1 MGKAGKLSLHFKKKL
16 TSMRRITT
24 LAGMILFGLSGVF
37 AQNTIIEGKVVNYI
51 NNEPL
56 PYATVR
62 VANNGH
68 GGIADSLGNYRIELP
83 AGLYNL
89 EVSYT
94 GFATVVKHEI
104 QTQSSKPTIVDF
116 ELNISGRDLQAAV
129 VTAEAYRN
137 TAESPLALQRINLH
151 ELRQMPG
158 ATLDASKFIKTLPGV
173 SPKVSFGYNLIVRGG
188 ASNENRFYLDGME
201 IPSITHFTVQGTS
214 GGPNGLLNVLMLESA
229 SLHSSAFPAYAGNAM
244 SSVSAFKQRAGRK
257 DRFGGSFTLG
267 ANDWGFL
274 LEGPMGKKSS
284 FLFSARESYTQ
295 HVLKAIGVPVIPF
308 FADVQY
314 KQVIQFND
322 KNELILTGVGGYDRY
337 TLNLGAEPTE
347 SLLYN
352 TGYIPEGK
360 QMVYAA
366 GAIYKHYLENSYYTV
381 VLSRNHFYNY
391 AEKFVNNSGEE
402 ADRLF
407 DYTSKE
413 SENKL
418 RIEHKIFRNDQ
429 HREWNYGIAL
439 ESDQVDI
446 EEFSLISRAANDVD
460 EVNFRSLM
468 NFVRYGAF
476 GSFSQQ
482 FFADK
487 FSVYVGLRID
497 GNTYSD
503 LMKNPLRQF
512 SPRLSLSWKFKPAW
526 QLSANAGRY
535 FQVPP
540 YLLLAYAE
548 DGKFTNRDEL
558 KYMRSDHLGLG
569 IEHTTTNGYRLKLE
583 GFHKKYDDYPFLLID
598 SISFANANANYVL
611 VGDQPADA
619 SSEGQAYGLEFQIKQ
634 KLRQSWSWSLAYSF
648 VVSQFEDKTGEL
660 AASSWDNRHFGTAT
674 LGRTFGKNWQVGIRW
689 SVSGGNPY
697 TPYDQAT
704 SGLRSVW
711 DVNYRG
717 IPDYNQLNE
726 ARLPAFHQLDLRV
739 DKQFDFKRWSLSVFI
754 DVQNAYGSSVP
765 VVPYLTV
772 ERSEDL
778 TPLVDPQN
786 PERYLTNII
795 DSDTGRVLPSL
806 GFVADF

>member
-1 MGKAGKLSLHFKKKL
+1 MK
-16 TSMRRITT
+16 RIVA
-24 LAGMILFGLSGVF
+24 LAGFVF
-37 AQNTIIEGKVVNYI
+37 LCLTGALAQNTIVEGKVVNYI

-56 PYATVR
+56 PFATIKV
-62 VANNGH
+62 VNTGE
-68 GGIADSLGNYRIELP
+68 GVIADSLGFYRINLP

-94 GFATVVKHEI
+94 GFATVIKHEI
-104 QTQSSKPTIVDF
+104 QTQSSKPVVVDF
-116 ELNISGRDLQAAV
+116 ALTMNGNDLEEAV

-137 TAESPLALQRINLH
+137 TSESPLALQRINLH

-173 SPKVSFGYNLIVRGG
+173 SPKVSFGYNMIVRGG
-188 ASNENRFYLDGME
+188 SSNENRFYLDGME

-229 SLHSSAFPAYAGNAM
+229 SLHSSAFPAFAGNAM
-244 SSVSAFKQRAGRK
+244 SSVATFNQRAGRK

-314 KQVIQFND
+314 KQVINFND
-322 KNELILTGVGGYDRY
+322 KNELILTGVAGYDKY
-337 TLNLGAEPTE
+337 ELNLGAEPTE

-352 TGYIPEGK
+352 TGYIPEGL
-360 QMVYAA
+360 QVVYAA

-381 VLSRNHFYNY
+381 VLSRNHFYNQ
-391 AEKFVNNSGEE
+391 ADKFINNSGEE

-418 RIEHKIFRNDQ
+418 RIEHKLFRGKQ
-429 HREWNYGIAL
+429 EWNYGIAL

-446 EEFSLISRAANDVD
+446 QEYSLVSRRANEVD
-460 EVNFRSLM
+460 EVNFRSLVD
-468 NFVRYGAF
+468 FVRYGAF
-476 GSFSQQ
+476 GSFSQK
-482 FFADK
+482 FFEDK
-487 FSVYVGLRID
+487 FSVYAGLRLD

-503 LMKNPLRQF
+503 LMKNPLKQF
-512 SPRLSLSWKFKPAW
+512 SPRLALSWQFRKAW

-548 DGKFTNRDEL
+548 DGEFVNRDEL
-558 KYMRSDHLGLG
+558 KYMQSDHLGIGL
-569 IEHTTTNGYRLKLE
+569 EHTTPNGYRLKLE
-583 GFHKKYDDYPFLLID
+583 GFHKQYSDYPFLLKD

-619 SSEGQAYGLEFQIKQ
+619 SSEGQAYGVEFQIKQ
-634 KLRQSWSWSLAYSF
+634 KYFNSWTWSLG
-648 VVSQFEDKTGEL
+648 VQFCG
-660 AASSWDNRHFGTAT
+660 
-674 LGRTFGKNWQVGIRW
+674 Q
-689 SVSGGNPY
+689 SV
-697 TPYDQAT
+697 
-704 SGLRSVW
+704 
-711 DVNYRG
+711 
-717 IPDYNQLNE
+717 
-726 ARLPAFHQLDLRV
+726 
-739 DKQFDFKRWSLSVFI
+739 
-754 DVQNAYGSSVP
+754 
-765 VVPYLTV
+765 
-772 ERSEDL
+772 
-778 TPLVDPQN
+778 
-786 PERYLTNII
+786 
-795 DSDTGRVLPSL
+795 
-806 GFVADF
+806 

>member
-1 MGKAGKLSLHFKKKL
+1 MKRFFAITCFSFFSLL
-16 TSMRRITT
+16 
-24 LAGMILFGLSGVF
+24 GVF
-37 AQNTIIEGKVVNYI
+37 AQKTIIEGKVVNLI

-56 PYATVR
+56 PFATVK
-62 VANNGH
+62 VTNIGS
-68 GGIADSLGNYRIELP
+68 GVIADSLGIYRIDLP

-89 EVSYT
+89 EASYT
-94 GFATVVKHEI
+94 GYSTVVKHEI
-104 QTQSSKPTIVDF
+104 QTQSSKPVVVNF
-116 ELNISGRDLQAAV
+116 EMSMNGNDLDEAV

-137 TAESPLALQRINLH
+137 TSESPLALQRINLH

-188 ASNENRFYLDGME
+188 SSNENRFYLDGME

-244 SSVSAFKQRAGRK
+244 SSVATFNQRAGRK
-257 DRFGGSFTLG
+257 DRFGGSFTLS
-267 ANDWGFL
+267 ANDWGVL

-295 HVLKAIGVPVIPF
+295 HMLKALGVPVIPF

-314 KQVIQFND
+314 KQVVQFND
-322 KNELILTGVGGYDRY
+322 KNELILTGVAGYDKY

-360 QMVYAA
+360 QFVYAA

-402 ADRLF
+402 TDRLF

-418 RIEHKIFRNDQ
+418 RIEHKLFRDKQ
-429 HREWNYGIAL
+429 EWNYGIAL

-446 EEFSLISRAANDVD
+446 EEYSLISRRANEID
-460 EVNFRSLM
+460 EINFRSLM
-468 NFVRYGAF
+468 RFVRYGAF

-482 FFADK
+482 FFEDK
-487 FSVYVGLRID
+487 FSIYAGLRLD
-497 GNTYSD
+497 GNTYSE
-503 LMKNPLRQF
+503 LMKNPLKQL
-512 SPRLSLSWKFKPAW
+512 SPRLSLSWKFKKAW

-548 DGKFTNRDEL
+548 NGEFTNRDEL

-569 IEHTTTNGYRLKLE
+569 IEHTTSSGYRLKLE
-583 GFHKKYDDYPFLLID
+583 GFHKKYNDYPFLLTD

-619 SSEGQAYGLEFQIKQ
+619 SSEGLAYGVEFQIKQ
-634 KLRQSWSWSLAYSF
+634 KYHNSWSWSLAYSF
-648 VVSQFEDKTGEL
+648 VVSQFEDKNGEL
-660 AASSWDNRHFGTAT
+660 VSSSWDNRHFGTVN
-674 LGRTFGKNWQVGIRW
+674 LGRTLGKNWQIGLRW
-689 SVSGGNPY
+689 SMSGGNPY

-717 IPDYNQLNE
+717 IPDFSRLNE
-726 ARLPAFHQLDLRV
+726 ARLPVFHQLDLRV
-739 DKQFDFKRWSLSVFI
+739 DKQFDFKRWSLSVYI
-754 DVQNAYGSSVP
+754 DVQNAYASSVP

-772 ERSEDL
+772 LRDESL
-778 TPLVDPQN
+778 SPLVDPN
-786 PERYLTNII
+786 DPERYQTSII
-795 DSDTGRVLPSL
+795 DSDTGRVLPSIGL
-806 GFVADF
+806 IADF